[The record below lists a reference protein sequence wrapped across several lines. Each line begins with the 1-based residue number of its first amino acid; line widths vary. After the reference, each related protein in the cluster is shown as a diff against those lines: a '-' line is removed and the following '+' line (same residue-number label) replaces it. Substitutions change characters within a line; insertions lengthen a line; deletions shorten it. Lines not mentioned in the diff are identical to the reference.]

1 MDKPLRVGLLIEQ
14 PRYVHIPERMPRL
27 AMADFLWMKLLGDN
41 IYLLLTTG
49 VQLSPYDSCKYL
61 IHFIKKL

>member
-1 MDKPLRVGLLIEQ
+1 MNLMDKPSLVELLIEQ

-27 AMADFLWMKLLGDN
+27 AMAMTSCGYNYFLGDN

-49 VQLSPYDSCKYL
+49 VQLSPYDN
-61 IHFIKKL
+61 